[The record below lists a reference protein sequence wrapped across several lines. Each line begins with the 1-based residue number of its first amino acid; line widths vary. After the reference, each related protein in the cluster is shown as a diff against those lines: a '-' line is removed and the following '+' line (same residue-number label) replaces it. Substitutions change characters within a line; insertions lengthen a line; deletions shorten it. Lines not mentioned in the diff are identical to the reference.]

1 MSQTLSYASS
11 AIMQVAIRRRVA
23 SFIVTSL
30 TTFLLMSFVW
40 PLSVESYRSV
50 VSIEIAKNEFVDSKE
65 NVKPMFSFAIRE
77 ETNDVRLESALRDAE
92 EKAELIGSTLSEMQ
106 HDEICQ
112 AIQIGVNDN
121 GENIKLRIALDGDG
135 GKNERALINVLANRI
150 AFRMS
155 TGRQVDNSSPV
166 ASLASQIPGAEGSTS
181 SAEFDQIR
189 WVVNQIRSDLANVEN
204 SIDGILNDNSAIRRN
219 QGANSGRFQLASS
232 ASLNNDDGA
241 NLQSLADLKETVGS
255 IDLQGLE
262 DILEKLKTDG
272 IEPSKPILEVISID
286 ESQTY
291 PVGGIPDF
299 GSCLM
304 MIAVSGLIGSL
315 VAWHFDPFEHRGFAD
330 SQAIPKQLNIPVI
343 AILESNSAPQEVSEH
358 RWANATTKI
367 CSLFL
372 LGATIVVGGFL
383 LVDPEICE
391 AFFVNPFY
399 GFARIVGIFCSP

>member
-166 ASLASQIPGAEGSTS
+166 ASLASQIPGAEGSTY

-372 LGATIVVGGFL
+372 LGATILVGGFL
-383 LVDPEICE
+383 LVDLEICE

-399 GFARIVGIFCSP
+399 GFARIVGIFYSP